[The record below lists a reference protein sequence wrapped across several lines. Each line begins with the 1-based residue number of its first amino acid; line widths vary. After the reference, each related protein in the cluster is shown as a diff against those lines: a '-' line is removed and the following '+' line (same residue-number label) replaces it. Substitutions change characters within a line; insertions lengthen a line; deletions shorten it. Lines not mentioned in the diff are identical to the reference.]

1 VEVIVEHDQQLN
13 GPHVTMD
20 VLTAYSARGS
30 TPCAMKICII
40 RCKYVED
47 SIGSTWAFYAPAQN
61 FVNEISA
68 PLRGLIM

>member
-1 VEVIVEHDQQLN
+1 
-13 GPHVTMD
+13 MD
-20 VLTAYSARGS
+20 VDDYGS
-30 TPCAMKICII
+30 HGNFMSGVDRPFSYGGQLMCHEVCII

-47 SIGSTWAFYAPAQN
+47 NIGSTWAFYAPAQN